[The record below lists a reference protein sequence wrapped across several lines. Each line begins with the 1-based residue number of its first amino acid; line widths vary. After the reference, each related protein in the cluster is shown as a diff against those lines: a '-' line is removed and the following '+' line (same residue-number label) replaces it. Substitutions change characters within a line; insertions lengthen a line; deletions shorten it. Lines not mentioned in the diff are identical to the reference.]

1 MSAIKLKNEDQNH
14 KKGLRISVTI
24 HILIL
29 LLALWPL
36 LHEDP
41 EQSIDTQF
49 SIAVDFSNSVSA
61 NSYKGTSS
69 EGIQRPRN
77 ENIERVKTAP
87 IDQIE
92 KPTTQTKVPEVKMPT
107 PTPVETIESD
117 IFEDSEIVAIEEV
130 PEDAQPV
137 EITPVPSN
145 NTSDSKP
152 VDIPVD
158 ISGGKTSPANDS
170 GTNSSPPSNKDGSGT
185 GQGTQGD
192 GLGKDASGD
201 DASSGAG
208 TGGPGTGIFDGTGDG
223 IFGRQP
229 VSGSIHP
236 ELMKQNG
243 KITMKV
249 CINKRGKSTYVEI
262 MRNETTITDRRLQK
276 LALDNMAQYLWE
288 EDYSAAREQC
298 GKYTFNFK
306 LNK

>member
-1 MSAIKLKNEDQNH
+1 MSKEKLFREDENR

-36 LHEDP
+36 LTEDP

-49 SIAVDFSNSVSA
+49 SIAIDFSNSVSA
-61 NSYKGTSS
+61 NSFKGQSS
-69 EGIQRPRN
+69 EGEQRPRN
-77 ENIERVKTAP
+77 ETIERVKTAP
-87 IDQIE
+87 VDQIE
-92 KPTTQTKVPEVKMPT
+92 RPTAQTEVPEVKMPT

-117 IFEDSEIVAIEEV
+117 IFEDSEIVAIEEA
-130 PEDAQPV
+130 PEEAEPIDIQPAPAT
-137 EITPVPSN
+137 ES
-145 NTSDSKP
+145 SSEP

-170 GTNSSPPSNKDGSGT
+170 GSNSSPPSNKDGSGT
-185 GQGTQGD
+185 GQGTKGD
-192 GLGKDASGD
+192 GFGKDASGND
-201 DASSGAG
+201 SSSGAG

-229 VSGSIHP
+229 VSGNIPP

-249 CINKRGKSTYVEI
+249 CINRRGKSTYVEI
-262 MRNETTITDRRLQK
+262 MDAETTIRNRGLQNK
-276 LALDNMAQYLWE
+276 ALDAMARYLWE
-288 EDYSAAREQC
+288 EDYSAANEQC
-298 GKYTFNFK
+298 GKYIFNFK
-306 LNK
+306 LNR